1 MTPLERLTELFQRF
15 PGIGPRQAQRFVFHL
30 LKENPE
36 YIDSLSSLIRDV
48 RSSVRECDRCF
59 RFFAKKNGESTC
71 AICADPTR
79 DASLMMIVERDADIA
94 PIERGKSYNGLYFVL
109 GGTIPLLD
117 QEHAARTRG
126 PALKAIVEKRLGE
139 GLEEVILAFSVNPDG
154 ENTARYVEAQL
165 ASWTESGKL
174 TVSTLGRG
182 LSTGSELEYVDS
194 ETIKNAL
201 KNRTQGSV

>member
-1 MTPLERLTELFQRF
+1 MSPIERLTELFQRF

-59 RFFAKKNGESTC
+59 RFFTKKNGETTC
-71 AICADPTR
+71 SICTDPTR
-79 DASLMMIVERDADIA
+79 DVSLMLIVERDADIA
-94 PIERGKSYNGLYFVL
+94 PIERSKTYSGLYFVL

-117 QEHAARTRG
+117 QEHAAKTRG
-126 PALKAIVEKRLGE
+126 PALKAKVEERLTE
-139 GLEEVILAFSVNPDG
+139 GLKEVILAFSVNPDG

-165 ASWTESGKL
+165 APYTEAGKV
-174 TVSTLGRG
+174 TISVLGRG
-182 LSTGSELEYVDS
+182 LSTGSELEYADS

-201 KNRTQGSV
+201 KNRTRPV